1 MGGLNWHSL
10 GWLEFRPKIRG
21 DFAGAPAFGRNG
33 AHNYRSMLTGG
44 ISFLVKF

>member
-21 DFAGAPAFGRNG
+21 DFAGAPAFETVPIIIATCCPAG
-33 AHNYRSMLTGG
+33 SV
-44 ISFLVKF
+44 S